1 MQQKDIV
8 LILARDLAEHLSSA
22 VFLVDHEGTLVYFNE
37 GAAAIL
43 GKTFADAGEM
53 RIEEWSSG
61 FSPVDFN
68 GQPIEPRRL
77 PLVIALEEREPA
89 HLAFRIKGADGMVR
103 AIAVTAIPLFARQED
118 FVGAAA
124 VFWEDTSGGHAG
136 GGS

>member
-37 GAAAIL
+37 GAAEIL
-43 GKTFADAGEM
+43 GTSFADAGQM
-53 RIEEWSSG
+53 RMEEWASG
-61 FSPVDFN
+61 FHPVDLQGN
-68 GQPIEPRRL
+68 PIEPMRL
-77 PLVIALEEREPA
+77 PLAIALEEREPA
-89 HLAFRIKGADGMVR
+89 HMALRIKGADGMVR

-124 VFWEDTSGGHAG
+124 VFWEDPSGEDGAG
-136 GGS
+136 P

>member
-43 GKTFADAGEM
+43 GKSFADAGEM
-53 RIEEWSSG
+53 RVEEWSSA
-61 FSPVDFN
+61 FFPEDFD
-68 GQPIEPRRL
+68 GRPIEPRRQ
-77 PLVIALEEREPA
+77 PLVIALDEREPA
-89 HLAFRIKGADGMVR
+89 HMAFRIRGADGAVR
-103 AIAVTAIPLFARQED
+103 TIAVTAIPLFARQED

-124 VFWEDTSGGHAG
+124 VFWEAG
-136 GGS
+136 